1 MDTTDRHR
9 LPLLS
14 AGQAQ
19 KELTHNEALTLI
31 DAVAN
36 SAVESA
42 TLDVPPAAPVAGAC
56 WIVGPS
62 PVGAWAGQAGAL
74 ALWTLNGWRFVAA
87 VEGMR
92 AYVKDARQW
101 AERIGTVWQTGIV
114 IADRVRIGGI
124 DVLAGQQP
132 AIAFPAGGPVIDA
145 EARTVLAQVI
155 GALRGHGLI
164 AT

>member
-1 MDTTDRHR
+1 MDTTDRHH

-19 KELTHNEALTLI
+19 KELAHNEALTLI

-36 SAVESA
+36 IAVESLA
-42 TLDVPPAAPVAGAC
+42 LGDPPIDPAAGAC
-56 WIVGPS
+56 WIVSAGAS
-62 PVGAWAGQAGAL
+62 GAWAGRERAL
-74 ALWTLNGWRFVAA
+74 ALWTINGWRFVAP

-92 AYVKDARQW
+92 AYVKDVALW
-101 AERIGTVWQTGIV
+101 AEYIGANWQAGVV
-114 IADRVRIGGI
+114 IAGRVRVGGI

-132 AIAFPAGGPVIDA
+132 AIALPFGGSVIDVEVRA
-145 EARTVLAQVI
+145 ILAQVI
-155 GALRGHGLI
+155 ATLRNHGLI